1 MNQDSIS
8 LLKECNAGAKMGIKS
23 LNEVMDDVCNPN
35 LKQILMQSRFGHE
48 KIQNQTN
55 SMLYDDQQSGKEPDK
70 MATAMSWMKTNAKM
84 MMNDSDQ
91 TIANLIT
98 DGCNMGVTSL
108 NRYLNQYEEAD
119 MKTKNIA
126 KDLIFLEEKLA
137 KDLRSYL

>member
-35 LKQILMQSRFGHE
+35 LKQILMQSRSGHE

>member
-8 LLKECNAGAKMGIKS
+8 LLQECNAGAKMGIKS

-35 LKQILMQSRFGHE
+35 LKQLLMQSRSEHE
-48 KIQNQTN
+48 KIQNQTS
-55 SMLYDDQQSGKEPDK
+55 SMLYEDQKMGKEPDK
-70 MATAMSWMKTNAKM
+70 MATAMSWVKTNAKM

-108 NRYLNQYEEAD
+108 NRYLNQYGDAD
-119 MKTKNIA
+119 MQVKNVI
-126 KDLIFLEEKLA
+126 KDLISLEEQLA
-137 KDLRSYL
+137 KDLRGYL

>member
-8 LLKECNAGAKMGIKS
+8 LLQECNAGAKMGIKS

-35 LKQILMQSRFGHE
+35 LRQVLMQSRSEHE
-48 KIQNQTN
+48 KIQNQTS
-55 SMLYDDQQSGKEPDK
+55 SMLYEDQKMGKEPDK
-70 MATAMSWMKTNAKM
+70 MATAMSWVKTNAKM

-108 NRYLNQYEEAD
+108 NRYLNQYGDAD
-119 MKTKNIA
+119 MQAKNIA
-126 KDLIFLEEKLA
+126 KDLISLEEQLS
-137 KDLRSYL
+137 KDLRGYL